1 MSDEYQLQITRKGD
15 KSSLASS
22 SAISSLVARG
32 RRDAAFLTLH
42 ARAESEER
50 RSGLLGWPAL
60 WDQIEK
66 PTEDVQREAEQGY
79 APAQFNLGWR
89 YDNRY
94 LGVPGVGQDYA
105 EAARWYRRAA
115 DQGLAPAQF
124 NLGVMYDMG
133 EGVGRD
139 YAQAARWY
147 RKAAEQCVAPAQF
160 NLGIKYENGEGVAQD
175 ATEAVAWY
183 RKAAEQGFCKAQ
195 FNLGLKYVS
204 GDGVAQDYVQA
215 HAWISLA
222 APRANLADGKR
233 YAATRDSLAAKMSPP
248 QVAEARRL
256 ALAWVTKRRDESIAK
271 EGSLAVGCNK
281 CGERNELVFAG
292 CVCASCSE
300 ALDRKWGSST
310 VTDWLVTRPDNPVGN
325 RVSDFVLLDTSYA
338 QMKKYCWAANDEDSR
353 IQGFFRFRQATAEE
367 LSHFQSQPRAW
378 SHASGARIVRPANPD
393 EVAAYKQNAREWLIA
408 SETDFIIRDTCERLG
423 VPEKVYWEPPEA
435 GERDDPGRVQAAREI
450 GERLQ
455 HLGWLEELAKMVREG
470 SDALQVVDDARLL
483 DIVLGR

>member
-1 MSDEYQLQITRKGD
+1 MSDEYQLQIARKGD

-66 PTEDVQREAEQGY
+66 PTEDVQREAERGY
-79 APAQFNLGWR
+79 AAAQFNLGWR
-89 YDNRY
+89 HDNRH

-139 YAQAARWY
+139 YAEAARWY
-147 RKAAEQCVAPAQF
+147 REAAEQCVAPAQF

-215 HAWISLA
+215 HTWISLA

-233 YAATRDSLAAKMSPP
+233 YAATRDSLAAKMNPA
-248 QVAEARRL
+248 QIAEAQRL
-256 ALAWVTKRRDESIAK
+256 ALTWVTNRRDESIAK
-271 EGSLAVGCNK
+271 EGSLAVRCNK

-310 VTDWLVTRPDNPVGN
+310 ATDWLVTRPDSAVGR
-325 RVSDFVLLDTSYA
+325 RVSDLVLLNTSYA
-338 QMKKYCWAANDEDSR
+338 QMKKYSWAANDADSR
-353 IQGFFRFRQATAEE
+353 IQGFFRFRQATSEE
-367 LSHFQSQPRAW
+367 VSHLESQPGAW
-378 SHASGARIVRPANPD
+378 SHASGARIIRPATPE
-393 EVAAYKQNAREWLIA
+393 EVAAKKRGDREWQIA
-408 SETDFIIRDTCERLG
+408 MDTDQILLDACEKFGIQMSEHNVPVGDFQRIE
-423 VPEKVYWEPPEA
+423 
-435 GERDDPGRVQAAREI
+435 QAAEEI
-450 GERLQ
+450 ARRLRQ
-455 HLGWLEELAKMVREG
+455 LGWLEELVKMTREDC
-470 SDALQVVDDARLL
+470 DAVHAMDGGRLL
-483 DIVLGR
+483 EIVFRQ

>member
-183 RKAAEQGFCKAQ
+183 RKAGFAAAGN
-195 FNLGLKYVS
+195 FNLVPVRYSV
-204 GDGVAQDYVQA
+204 DAQKRELRNIFDQCSSA
-215 HAWISLA
+215 ISATGPPTDIDICANEIVNALA
-222 APRANLADGKR
+222 LHANLFKDPIFEPEKEWRIIIETLPGRSDLCFRSSADKVIPYMKTPKLPVASITIGAAMDQEASAAGVRALLDKKR
-233 YAATRDSLAAKMSPP
+233 YNKVKILAAKP
-248 QVAEARRL
+248 L
-256 ALAWVTKRRDESIAK
+256 I
-271 EGSLAVGCNK
+271 SLVD
-281 CGERNELVFAG
+281 L
-292 CVCASCSE
+292 
-300 ALDRKWGSST
+300 
-310 VTDWLVTRPDNPVGN
+310 
-325 RVSDFVLLDTSYA
+325 
-338 QMKKYCWAANDEDSR
+338 
-353 IQGFFRFRQATAEE
+353 
-367 LSHFQSQPRAW
+367 PR
-378 SHASGARIVRPANPD
+378 
-393 EVAAYKQNAREWLIA
+393 
-408 SETDFIIRDTCERLG
+408 
-423 VPEKVYWEPPEA
+423 
-435 GERDDPGRVQAAREI
+435 
-450 GERLQ
+450 
-455 HLGWLEELAKMVREG
+455 
-470 SDALQVVDDARLL
+470 
-483 DIVLGR
+483 